1 MPTDDAGT
9 PEAAGPPASQPDVG
23 PVAEAT
29 TELPAAAGAPA
40 PGGPSGRPSPLTALR
55 SHARR
60 AWPWLR
66 WPVYGFGAL
75 VLLVVGLVAW
85 LWFATDLPP
94 TPSVAASAVLL
105 DHDGNELAVLAQEG
119 LRLEVPLEDM
129 APVAIDALVAAE
141 DRRFFDHTGIDPT
154 GIARAF
160 WKNLTDDGMQG
171 GSTLT
176 QQLVKNTYLTT
187 DRTISRKVRE
197 AVLAVKLER
206 TEDKDAILERYLNT
220 VYFGRGAY
228 GLEAAARNWFGTSAG
243 ELTAP
248 QAALLAGILRAP
260 EALDPTEEPEAALRR
275 RNSVLDAMASMGALS
290 ADEAEQ
296 AKGTPIEVTDEE
308 PRPTVLRAGVAPHF
322 VEHVRRMLIDEFGE
336 QALYDRGL
344 VVHTTLD
351 IEDQRAA
358 EAAVATHLDDPQD
371 PQAALVSVDRW
382 GAVRAWVGGRDFDA
396 LKVDLVSGA
405 GSGGRQPGSTFKP
418 ITLAA
423 YLDGGGSAAERFR
436 APSEITLDGGGPE
449 PWEVSNAGG
458 SSYGSLSLAEATV
471 DSVNTVYAQAV
482 LDIGADKVVDMANR
496 LGIQRELQPHASIA
510 LGAQEVT
517 PLELATVYSTLGR
530 SGARVDPF
538 VVTSVED
545 RHGDVIWE
553 ADIEPKQV
561 VDAEVA
567 DTVSAILEDTPRSG
581 TARRAALDRPMA
593 AKTGTTQDNADAWL
607 AGYTP
612 EYTTIVWV
620 GNPASNEPIPPVD
633 GVSVQGGTIPAMI
646 WHDFM
651 VEAVADVPDTPFPEP
666 DDELLRGSGRDRA
679 DSEVEVRSAPETTE
693 DPAPTSTTSSTTSS
707 STTTTEPAAADDVTE
722 DGEDT
727 STTTTT
733 SAPATTTTTAP
744 TTTTTAQP
752 AEGGDTTAAAGTD
765 GTQGTG

>member
-1 MPTDDAGT
+1 MPIDDAGA
-9 PEAAGPPASQPDVG
+9 PDPAGPPASQPVG
-23 PVAEAT
+23 AHASDT
-29 TELPAAAGAPA
+29 TTQNPAADLDDAAA
-40 PGGPSGRPSPLTALR
+40 PGRPGPSRPGAL
-55 SHARR
+55 RR

-66 WPVYGFGAL
+66 WPVYGFAAL
-75 VLLVVGLVAW
+75 LALLVGVVGW
-85 LWFATDLPP
+85 LWFSTDLPA

-105 DHDGNELAVLAQEG
+105 DHEGNELAVLAQEG
-119 LRLEVPLEDM
+119 LRLEVPLEEM

-141 DRRFFDHTGIDPT
+141 DRRFYGHRGIDPT

-160 WKNLTDDGMQG
+160 WRNLTDDGMQG
-171 GSTLT
+171 GSTIT
-176 QQLVKNTYLTT
+176 QQLVKNTYLTH
-187 DRTISRKVRE
+187 DRTLSRKVRE
-197 AVLAVKLER
+197 AVLALKLER

-243 ELTAP
+243 ELSAP

-260 EALDPTEEPEAALRR
+260 EALDPTEELEAATRR
-275 RNSVLDAMASMGALS
+275 RDAVLDAMASMGALS
-290 ADEAEQ
+290 AEEAEA
-296 AKGTPIEVTDEE
+296 AKATPIEVIDEQ
-308 PRPTVLRAGVAPHF
+308 PRTTILRAGVAPHF

-351 IEDQRAA
+351 IDDQRAA
-358 EAAVATHLDDPQD
+358 EAAVAAHLDDPED
-371 PQAALVSVDRW
+371 PQAAVVAVDRW

-405 GSGGRQPGSTFKP
+405 GSAGRQPGSTFKP

-423 YLDGGGSAAERFR
+423 YLEDGGSAAERFR
-436 APSEITLDGGGPE
+436 APSEITLDAGGPE

-458 SSYGSLSLAEATV
+458 SSYGTLSLAEATV
-471 DSVNTVYAQAV
+471 NSVNTVYAQAV
-482 LDIGADKVVDMANR
+482 LDVGPEKVVDMANR
-496 LGIQRELQPHASIA
+496 LGIERELQPHASIA

-545 RHGDVIWE
+545 RHGEVVWE
-553 ADIEPKQV
+553 ADVEPEQV
-561 VDAEVA
+561 VDAAVA
-567 DTVSAILEDTPRSG
+567 DTVNAILEDTPRSG

-620 GNPASNEPIPPVD
+620 GNPDSNEPIPPVD
-633 GVSVQGGTIPAMI
+633 GVSVQGGTVPAMI

-651 VEAVADVPDTPFPEP
+651 VEAVADVPETPFPEP
-666 DDELLRGSGRDRA
+666 DDELLEGRGKDRDDR
-679 DSEVEVRSAPETTE
+679 DTDVRSAPETTQ
-693 DPAPTSTTSSTTSS
+693 APSSTTSS
-707 STTTTEPAAADDVTE
+707 STSSTTTTSEPDAE
-722 DGEDT
+722 EGGDGSGES

-733 SAPATTTTTAP
+733 TAAPATTTTTAP
-744 TTTTTAQP
+744 PTTTTAAP
-752 AEGGDTTAAAGTD
+752 PTTAAGDSTATATGGDTT
-765 GTQGTG
+765 QSTG